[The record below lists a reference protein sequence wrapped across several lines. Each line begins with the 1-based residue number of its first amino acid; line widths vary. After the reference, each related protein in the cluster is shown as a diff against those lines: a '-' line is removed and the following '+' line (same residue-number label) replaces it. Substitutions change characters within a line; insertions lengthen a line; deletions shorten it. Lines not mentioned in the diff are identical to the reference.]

1 VARIVFVVAHTQPSL
16 HEHLVRMLVGTGI
29 DVVLDRRRR
38 ERRRSTGSHRAER
51 RRRDRRRRPY
61 DPAQFYP
68 LGYAVVR
75 APARRRWLTRLTA
88 TG

>member
-1 VARIVFVVAHTQPSL
+1 VARLVFVVAHTQPTL
-16 HEHLVRMLVGTGI
+16 HAHLVRALVGTGI

-38 ERRRSTGSHRAER
+38 ERRRGLHAHRSER

-68 LGYAVVR
+68 LGYAIVR
-75 APARRRWLTRLTA
+75 TPARRRWLPRLTA
-88 TG
+88 AS

>member
-1 VARIVFVVAHTQPSL
+1 VARIVFVVAHTQPTL
-16 HEHLVRMLVGTGI
+16 HAHLVRALVGTGI

-38 ERRRSTGSHRAER
+38 ERRGGPHAHRSER

-61 DPAQFYP
+61 DPAQFFP
-68 LGYAVVR
+68 LGYAIVR
-75 APARRRWLTRLTA
+75 APARRRWLTKLTA